1 MFINMNMGFGDVYE
15 VTLEVFIDGNLAS
28 SQNMQAP
35 RMMIEAQFIN
45 LLQQMR
51 RDSRH
56 IKIKMSRPEVIWD
69 NFEMKE
75 KTLINSIEVDNRGF
89 D

>member
-1 MFINMNMGFGDVYE
+1 MFINMNMGFGGVYE
-15 VTLEVFIDGNLAS
+15 VTLEVFIEGNLAS
-28 SQNMQAP
+28 SQTMQAP
-35 RMMIEAQFIN
+35 RMMIEAQFIS

-56 IKIKMSRPEVIWD
+56 IKIKMSRPEVFWD
-69 NFEMKE
+69 NFDKVE